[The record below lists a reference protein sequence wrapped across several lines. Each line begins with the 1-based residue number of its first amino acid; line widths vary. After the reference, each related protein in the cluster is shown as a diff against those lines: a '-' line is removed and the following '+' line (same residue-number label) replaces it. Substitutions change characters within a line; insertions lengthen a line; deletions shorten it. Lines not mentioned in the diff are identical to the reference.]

1 MYNHD
6 KNSNSKYVLSHNS
19 NGNIEFIEHPNV
31 KWYQKENNARLLS
44 QDFYKH
50 VLILRIIYNIEGNEH
65 VAFFTGSPLLYKDK
79 YLWLS
84 AGHVIKIIQE
94 MVYNDSY
101 KIRGMS
107 WFDNYEKEDAEAIPI
122 GNYESFLNFFIDN
135 KEKGDIGIVK
145 LDELTIQNLKANKNL
160 NWLDENMWKNIKK
173 AKPDGYYLVGTPYEM
188 TKTTIKQ
195 IGNTFTGKSDIYL
208 ICVPIDRVESDM
220 QKEPKEFWDYTDFI
234 FGKIIPV
241 HKQNCEMLQSIE
253 GMSGG
258 LIFSVEIENINASGK
273 SGIRYRLFGLQ
284 SSWLPDSQ
292 IIRATPI
299 DKVVDY
305 LEENID
311 KLS

>member
-50 VLILRIIYNIEGNEH
+50 ILILRIIYNIEGNEH

-84 AGHVIKIIQE
+84 GGHVIKIIQE
-94 MVYNDSY
+94 MVYNNSY

-122 GNYESFLNFFIDN
+122 GNYESLFNFSVDN
-135 KEKGDIGIVK
+135 KNKGDIGIVK
-145 LDELTIQNLKANKNL
+145 LDELTIHNLKANKNL
-160 NWLDENMWKNIKK
+160 QWLDEHMWKNIDK
-173 AKPDGYYLVGTPYEM
+173 AQPDGYYLVGTPYEM
-188 TKTTIKQ
+188 TKTKIERL
-195 IGNTFTGKSDIYL
+195 GNKFKGKSDIYI
-208 ICVPIDRVESDM
+208 ICVPIERVESDI
-220 QKEPKEFWDYTDFI
+220 QKEPKEFWDYPDFI
-234 FGKIIPV
+234 FGKIIQV
-241 HKQNCEMLQSIE
+241 HNQDGELLQNIE

-258 LIFSVEIENINASGK
+258 LIFSVEIENINASGT
-273 SGIRYRLFGLQ
+273 SGIRYRLFGIQ
-284 SSWLPDSQ
+284 SSWLPNSQ

-299 DKVVDY
+299 DNVVDY

-311 KLS
+311 KLN